1 MNIDQCFNLG
11 HVVKAVGLK
20 GECSILLDV
29 DEPSRYKKLESV
41 FIEINKQLVPFFIES
56 IQLRQANFAAVKFQ
70 NIHTQAQAE
79 QLTGCNLYLPLTQ
92 LPELGENDFY
102 FHELTGYRIVDET
115 KGDIGEITEIVDYGT
130 NVVALTQLQQR
141 EIIVPL
147 QKIFFKKIDRT
158 NRIFYTRL
166 PQGLVDLYLNFD
178 PNERPDE

>member
-1 MNIDQCFNLG
+1 MTIDQCFNLG

-29 DEPSRYKKLESV
+29 DDTARYKKLESV

-56 IQLRQANFAAVKFQ
+56 ISIRPNNFASVRFR

-79 QLTGCNLYLPLTQ
+79 QLTGNALFLPLSQ
-92 LPELGENDFY
+92 LPQLGENDFY
-102 FHELTGYRIVDET
+102 FHELTGYRIVDEL
-115 KGDIGEITEIVDYGT
+115 KGDIGEIMEIVDYGS
-130 NVVALTQLQQR
+130 NVVALTQLNQR

-158 NRIFYTRL
+158 NRLFYTSL
-166 PQGLVDLYLNFD
+166 PEGLVDLYLTLD